1 MNPYRAIHLSF
12 WSLVTSIV
20 LLGSIRVTQREIFP
34 FFSWALFAEVPERVE
49 QVAIMITH
57 VDGEPLIQPIR
68 FQEALSVVTNPHSIA
83 AYYSMQE
90 LARSWSANTRDF
102 DDRRLRFERQFLK
115 PGMQYALGIETA
127 RDPID
132 ARNGLWEDWKILGE
146 FVVDS
151 GGS

>member
-12 WSLVTSIV
+12 WILVTSIV

-34 FFSWALFAEVPERVE
+34 FFSWALFADVPDRVE
-49 QVAIMITH
+49 QAAIVITH
-57 VDGEPLIQPIR
+57 VDGEALLRPMR
-68 FQEALSVVTNPHSIA
+68 FQEALSVVTRPHSVV
-83 AYYSMQE
+83 AYHSIQD
-90 LARSWSANTRDF
+90 LARSWSTDTRDF

-115 PGMQYALGIETA
+115 PGMKYALVIETA

-132 ARNGLWEDWKILGE
+132 ARKGIWESLKVLGE
-146 FVVDS
+146 FVVDR